1 LEREIMQ
8 VCWQAGEP
16 LSVRAV
22 LDVLNRG
29 RVAPLAYTTVMSVL
43 TKLADKGLLART
55 PQGRRFLYTPTV
67 ADEAAIAVREV
78 LRTYGE
84 AAVAHF
90 AEQTAADPDLRGR
103 LRRLLEGST

>member
-1 LEREIMQ
+1 MQ

-16 LSVRAV
+16 MSVRAV

-29 RVAPLAYTTVMSVL
+29 RAAPLAYTTVMSVL

-67 ADEAAIAVREV
+67 ADGAVGRGGGAVGGAAGWGGGA
-78 LRTYGE
+78 GE
-84 AAVAHF
+84 RPALSGGQSSAWAA
-90 AEQTAADPDLRGR
+90 AAAC
-103 LRRLLEGST
+103 